1 MLNGENQQGL
11 LVGSVVVVRAGRT
24 ARWNMLREIYILDVS
39 VRTEISKP
47 ELNEIPD

>member
-11 LVGSVVVVRAGRT
+11 LVTPPVVVVRERT
-24 ARWNMLREIYILDVS
+24 ARWNMLREIYIVDVS
-39 VRTEISKP
+39 VSIEISKP